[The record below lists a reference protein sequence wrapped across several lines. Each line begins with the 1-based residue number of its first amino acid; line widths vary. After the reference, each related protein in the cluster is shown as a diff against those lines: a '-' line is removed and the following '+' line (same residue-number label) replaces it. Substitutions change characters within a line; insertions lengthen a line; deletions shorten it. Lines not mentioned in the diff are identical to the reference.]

1 MSRVVFCLPLL
12 LAACTVGPDYRRPDL
27 ALPPRVTQ
35 AETTA
40 PAAAAADL
48 ERDWW
53 RRFGSE
59 RLDRLVDEALR
70 ASPTVEAGQANLKA
84 AREAVAAQ
92 EGVSL
97 PQVGVSLSSTRQ
109 KTAAVY
115 ASPLASNSYIYTVH
129 TAQISVGYS
138 PDVFGLNRRSVEALE
153 AQRDVAA
160 ENLSATRLTLAANVV
175 QAVIN
180 SAGLAEQM
188 QLVRTQIETQRRAL
202 EITQRLRR
210 VGAAAEADETAQQL
224 QLAGLEAS
232 LPPLE
237 RQLEQQDHQLKALVG
252 RYPAD
257 PLETRFSL
265 AELHLPAALPAAV
278 PARLVETRPD
288 VRAAEAGLR
297 SANAQVGVAR
307 ANRLPAL
314 SITASGIGQASS
326 SLSELF
332 QSANRFWSLVGGLT
346 QPVYDGGT
354 LAARERAAWAQRD
367 AAAALYRQ
375 TVLQAIQSVADS
387 LAAADADRRLVGRQA
402 EALRAAERAARI
414 ARDQVRLGDLSPLA
428 ALAAEQSQWQAGL
441 ALAQARAAELSDA
454 VAVCQAIAGTWI
466 QETP

>member
-1 MSRVVFCLPLL
+1 MNRLAFCLPLL
-12 LAACTVGPDYRRPDL
+12 LAACAVGPDYRRPEL
-27 ALPPRVTQ
+27 ALPPRVT
-35 AETTA
+35 AA
-40 PAAAAADL
+40 DAAATAADL

-59 RLDRLVDEALR
+59 RLNRLVDEALR

-84 AREAVAAQ
+84 AEEAVAAQ
-92 EGVSL
+92 EGVAL
-97 PQVGVSLSSTRQ
+97 PQVGVGLSSSRQ
-109 KTAAVY
+109 KTASVY
-115 ASPLASNSYIYTVH
+115 ASPLASNAYIYTVH
-129 TAQISVGYS
+129 TAQLSVGYS
-138 PDVFGLNRRSVEALE
+138 PDVFGLNRRSVEALA

-175 QAVIN
+175 QAAVN
-180 SAGLAEQM
+180 GAGLSEQL
-188 QLVRTQIETQRRAL
+188 QLLRGQIQTQRRAL

-210 VGAAAEADETAQQL
+210 LGAVAEADESAQQL
-224 QLAGLEAS
+224 QLATLEAG

-237 RQLEQQDHQLKALVG
+237 RQLVQQDHQLKALLG

-265 AELHLPAALPAAV
+265 AELRLPAALPAAV

-297 SANAQVGVAR
+297 SANALVGVAR

-326 SLSELF
+326 SLSQLF
-332 QSANRFWSLVGGLT
+332 QSGNRFWSLVGGLT
-346 QPVYDGGT
+346 QPVFDGGT

-387 LAAADADRRLVGRQA
+387 LAAADGDRRLVERQA

-441 ALAQARAAELSDA
+441 ALAQARSAELSDA
-454 VAVCQAIAGTWI
+454 VALCQAIAGTWV